1 MQPGT
6 SSQSAHAAKVTS
18 QEDPHRWRWQT
29 PTRYGAAE
37 AVMSMGTIAAPLL
50 AGFSLASFVLI
61 FTLTSSEVRYGDVAA
76 LLLLLAA
83 VFLVQAVQATFWAR
97 ENHVTPA
104 QLREW
109 WDDADEPRTRV
120 RLEREQAEHM
130 KKFQF
135 WCFWA
140 RIAYDVG
147 LLCLL
152 AGLTV
157 LAIPPTT
164 GNSPVRWAAVG
175 VGAIAFVGELS
186 WVIGARISKVIG
198 SRVSERPGQ
207 ATATTGGLLIFL
219 FPLYLWV
226 VYLSSGRHT

>member
-1 MQPGT
+1 MESGT
-6 SSQSAHAAKVTS
+6 SSQPAAATQVAS
-18 QEDPHRWRWQT
+18 QEGSHSPADWQV

-61 FTLTSSEVRYGDVAA
+61 FTLTSSDVRYGDVAS

-83 VFLVQAVQATFWAR
+83 VLLVLAVQATFWAR
-97 ENHVTPA
+97 EYHVTPA

-109 WDDADEPRTRV
+109 WDDADEPRTRA

-130 KKFQF
+130 RKFQR

-140 RIAYDVG
+140 RRAYDVG

-152 AGLTV
+152 GGLTV
-157 LAIPPTT
+157 LAIPPPT

-175 VGAIAFVGELS
+175 VGAIAFLAELG
-186 WVIGARISKVIG
+186 WVIGP
-198 SRVSERPGQ
+198 RVFKRLGQ
-207 ATATTGGLLIFL
+207 AIGATGVLLIFVG
-219 FPLYLWV
+219 YLWL
-226 VYLSSGRHT
+226 VYVSSGRPV